1 MTSTIV
7 GYRFITIGG
16 MSRNMVETT
25 SSNQVKT
32 AQTTFRILETLKEK
46 NEATVTELTK
56 EFDLSKS
63 SLHNY
68 LSTLEG
74 DGYVVKDG
82 NTYRIGLRLLDLGGH
97 ARHKQRLYDIAKDE
111 VTSLAEDT
119 GELANLLVEEHG
131 KGIYLHRAHG
141 EDAVKTDSYIGQQV
155 YLHNTALGQSI
166 LAHLP
171 RDRVTEILDQHGMP
185 SSTENTI
192 TDRNELF
199 EELERVRENNYALD
213 DEARVKGL
221 RCVAVP
227 IINNNDDIEG
237 AISVS
242 GPTSRFRGK
251 RFREELPEK
260 LQSVANVIEL
270 NITYT

>member
-1 MTSTIV
+1 MADTQSPN
-7 GYRFITIGG
+7 R
-16 MSRNMVETT
+16 
-25 SSNQVKT
+25 VKT
-32 AQTTFRILETLKEK
+32 AQTTFKILETLKDK

-56 EFDLSKS
+56 EFELSKS

-68 LSTLEG
+68 LNTLEQ

-82 NTYRIGLRLLDLGGH
+82 NTYRVGLRLLDLGGH
-97 ARHKQRLYDIAKDE
+97 ARHKQRLYDIAKEE
-111 VTSLAEDT
+111 VTALAEDT
-119 GELANLLVEEHG
+119 DELANLLLEEHG

-141 EDAVKTDSYIGQQV
+141 EDAVKTDSYIGQRV
-155 YLHNTALGQSI
+155 HLHNTALGQAI

-171 RDRVTEILDQHGMP
+171 RDRVNAILDEHGMP

-192 TDRNELF
+192 TEREELF
-199 EELERVRENNYALD
+199 QELERVREDGYALD

-227 IINNNDDIEG
+227 IINNSDDIEG
-237 AISVS
+237 AISIS
-242 GPTSRFRGK
+242 GPTSRFRDD

>member
-1 MTSTIV
+1 MVDAQSP
-7 GYRFITIGG
+7 
-16 MSRNMVETT
+16 NM
-25 SSNQVKT
+25 VKT
-32 AQTTFRILETLKEK
+32 ARTTFQILEKLKEK
-46 NEATVTELTK
+46 NEATVTELTE

-68 LSTLEG
+68 LSTLEK
-74 DGYVVKDG
+74 DGYVVKDK
-82 NTYRIGLRLLDLGGH
+82 NTYRVGVRLLDLGGH
-97 ARHKQRLYDIAKDE
+97 ARHKRRIYDIAKEE
-111 VTSLAEDT
+111 VTELAEETD
-119 GELANLLVEEHG
+119 ELANLLIEEHG
-131 KGIYLHRAHG
+131 KGIYLHRSHG

-155 YLHNTALGQSI
+155 HLHNTALGQAI
-166 LAHLP
+166 LAYLP
-171 RDRVTEILDQHGMP
+171 RDRVNEIIDRHGMP

-192 TDRNELF
+192 TERDELF
-199 EELERVRENNYALD
+199 QKLERVRENGFALD

-227 IINNNDDIEG
+227 VINNNDNIEG

-242 GPTSRFRGK
+242 GPTSRFQEK
-251 RFREELPEK
+251 RFREELPKK

>member
-1 MTSTIV
+1 MYSDMADSQSPN
-7 GYRFITIGG
+7 R
-16 MSRNMVETT
+16 
-25 SSNQVKT
+25 VKT
-32 AQTTFRILETLKEK
+32 AQTTFKILETLKEQ
-46 NEATVTELTK
+46 NEATVTELTE

-68 LSTLEG
+68 LSTLEQ

-82 NTYRIGLRLLDLGGH
+82 NTYRVGLRLLDLGGH

-111 VTSLAEDT
+111 VTALAEDT

-155 YLHNTALGQSI
+155 HLHNTALGLAI

-171 RDRVTEILDQHGMP
+171 RDRVNEIIDQHGMP

-192 TDRNELF
+192 TERDELF
-199 EELERVRENNYALD
+199 QELERVREDGYALD

-237 AISVS
+237 AISIS
-242 GPTSRFRGK
+242 GPTSRFRDD
-251 RFREELPEK
+251 RFQEKLPEK

>member
-1 MTSTIV
+1 MA
-7 GYRFITIGG
+7 
-16 MSRNMVETT
+16 E
-25 SSNQVKT
+25 NQSANLVKS
-32 AQTTFRILETLKEK
+32 ARTTFRILELLKEK
-46 NEATVTELTK
+46 KEPTVTELTA

-63 SLHNY
+63 SIHNY
-68 LSTLEG
+68 LTTLER
-74 DGYVVKDG
+74 DGYVVKEG
-82 NTYRIGLRLLDLGGH
+82 NAYRLGLKMLDLGGYAQH
-97 ARHKQRLYDIAKDE
+97 GQRIYDVAKDE
-111 VTSLAEDT
+111 VTALAEET

-141 EDAVKTDSYIGQQV
+141 EDAVKTDSYIGQEV
-155 YLHNTALGQSI
+155 YLHNTGLGNAI

-171 RDRVTEILDQHGMP
+171 RDRVHEVLDEHGMP
-185 SSTENTI
+185 ATTGSTI
-192 TDRNELF
+192 TDRDELF
-199 EELERVRENNYALD
+199 DHLDEVRENGYALD

-227 IINNNDDIEG
+227 IINNDDEVEG

-242 GPTSRFRGK
+242 GPTSRFQGD
-251 RFREELPEK
+251 RFRERLPEK